1 MKLNLEGKHIAVI
14 GASGGIGL
22 AITRML
28 LDKGAVVHATYRSAP
43 KGLSDIESNTL
54 HLYKVDVLSKEEI
67 KNFFGEMSILNGLVY
82 ASGINKD
89 GLLLRYKDED
99 VESVLNVNLK
109 GAILSTKY
117 ALQLMRRTGG
127 SIVLL
132 SSVVGVTG
140 NIGQSIYSATKSGMF
155 GFIKSVAMEMGR
167 RNIRINAVA
176 PGFVDTP
183 MTQVLPDTI
192 RQEYIKRCPL
202 RRIAMP
208 EEIAS
213 VVVFLLSDAASYITG
228 QIVVVDGGAS
238 LGI

>member
-82 ASGINKD
+82 TSGINKD

>member
-28 LDKGAVVHATYRSAP
+28 IDQGAIVHATYRSAP
-43 KGLSDIESNTL
+43 KGLGDIDSNSL

-67 KNFFGEMSILNGLVY
+67 KNFFDEVGSLNGLVY

-99 VESVLNVNLK
+99 MESVLNVNLK

-127 SIVLL
+127 SIVLI

-140 NIGQSIYSATKSGMF
+140 NIGQSVYSATKAGML
-155 GFIKSVAMEMGR
+155 GFVKSVAIEMGR

-202 RRIAMP
+202 KRIATP
-208 EEIAS
+208 EEVAS

-228 QIVVVDGGAS
+228 QTVVVDGGAS

>member
-1 MKLNLEGKHIAVI
+1 LKLNLEGKHIAVI

-28 LDKGAVVHATYRSAP
+28 IDQGAIVHATYRRAP
-43 KGLSDIESNTL
+43 KGLSDIDSDNI
-54 HLYKVDVLSKEEI
+54 HLYKVDVLNSEEI
-67 KNFFGEMSILNGLVY
+67 KSFFTKISSLNGLVY

-99 VESVLNVNLK
+99 VESLLNVNLK

-117 ALQLMRRTGG
+117 SLQLMRRGGG
-127 SIVLL
+127 SIVLI

-140 NIGQSIYSATKSGMF
+140 NIGQSVYSATKAGMF
-155 GFIKSVAMEMGR
+155 GFIKSVAIEMGR

-192 RQEYIKRCPL
+192 KQEYIKRCPL
-202 RRIAMP
+202 RRIATP
-208 EEIAS
+208 EEVAS
-213 VVVFLLSDAASYITG
+213 VVMFLLSDMSSYITG
-228 QIVVVDGGAS
+228 QTVVVDGGAS